1 MIAGTGFFR
10 DKIRSGGEKIG
21 EGFPNG
27 VFFDNGSER
36 KAGRG
41 WSREKKTVARRGRKH
56 AALTA

>member
-41 WSREKKTVARRGRKH
+41 WSREKKT
-56 AALTA
+56 